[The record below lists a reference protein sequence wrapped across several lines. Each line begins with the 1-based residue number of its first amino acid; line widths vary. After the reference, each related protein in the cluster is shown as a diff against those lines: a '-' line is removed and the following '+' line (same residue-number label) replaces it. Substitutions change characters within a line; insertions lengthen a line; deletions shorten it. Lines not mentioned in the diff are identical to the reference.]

1 MYVFQTRD
9 IELKKDAVSESG
21 DRLRGVCEKE
31 RKIVRV
37 VRVRY
42 SLSCMCVWVEIVGH
56 WSRGESKCV

>member
-9 IELKKDAVSESG
+9 IELKKDAVSESV
-21 DRLRGVCEKE
+21 DRLRGVSEKE

-42 SLSCMCVWVEIVGH
+42 SLSCM
-56 WSRGESKCV
+56 